1 MSGILNLLNA
11 DDLISKQQ
19 QQQHSGITTPTESL
33 SSNSSPKL
41 DYSSPQSTL
50 NSPFQPPATKQLT
63 SNKPLVVLRDQIPK
77 SRINK
82 KILNNKKFVKLA
94 IRRKYST
101 KKIKNDTKQSKLHI
115 KSLKAGI
122 KVKMTLSNNL
132 FSLYHNLI
140 PFTDNRKFYNL
151 FDTNDY
157 QDEQLNSL
165 SNDKNLISK
174 SWS

>member
-94 IRRKYST
+94 IRRK
-101 KKIKNDTKQSKLHI
+101 
-115 KSLKAGI
+115 
-122 KVKMTLSNNL
+122 
-132 FSLYHNLI
+132 
-140 PFTDNRKFYNL
+140 
-151 FDTNDY
+151 
-157 QDEQLNSL
+157 
-165 SNDKNLISK
+165 
-174 SWS
+174 